1 MDRKTVSAD
10 LHVSYKGRLTVY
22 KLLED
27 LPDTPVYHSR
37 IFDQQRFK
45 FCRRELLWGREYT
58 TQSTN
63 KQVFLS
69 RPTSESRKFI
79 SRTMEDYF
87 SLRVGCR
94 GV

>member
-10 LHVSYKGRLTVY
+10 LHVSYKGRITVY

-69 RPTSESRKFI
+69 RPTSKSR
-79 SRTMEDYF
+79 
-87 SLRVGCR
+87 
-94 GV
+94 

>member
-1 MDRKTVSAD
+1 MKNSLTTKKTISCYGPKD
-10 LHVSYKGRLTVY
+10 GKRGLHVSYKRRITVY

-69 RPTSESRKFI
+69 RPTSESR
-79 SRTMEDYF
+79 
-87 SLRVGCR
+87 
-94 GV
+94 